1 MAVSRALDASVPV
14 ASGTGERSQSL
25 VYLVALTAALAG
37 LLFGLDLG
45 VIAGAL
51 PFIAKEFGAT
61 AGLKELVVS
70 SLLAGAVPGTFV
82 GGVISRRFGR
92 RTAILAGAALFS
104 LASILVAVSPSI
116 GFLIGC
122 RVVLGFAIGIA
133 TFAAPL
139 YLSEMA
145 PQQIRGRLVSTYVLM
160 MTIGVLAAFLS
171 DTALSPEGRWRTMLG
186 VLAIPSALMF
196 LGALLLPESPR
207 WFMMTGQ
214 PERARAVLRRL
225 RHADEV
231 EPEIEGIEA
240 ALRTKQR
247 GLELW
252 RTTASFRRIVLLG
265 MGLQLMQQFSGVNV
279 VYYYAPRIF
288 KDVGFSSTD
297 AMWGMVVI
305 GLINVFATFV
315 SIGFVDKVGRKP
327 LLIAGFVLM
336 GVSIGIV
343 GAMFQVGVEGSAPVQ
358 VAAIVGLAVFIA
370 GFAMSVAPV
379 IWVLCSEIYPLA
391 GRDLGMAL
399 STACNFLGNGIVAA
413 TFLTILNWIGDTPT
427 FWMYGS
433 LNLLFA
439 WVVLRI
445 VPETKNVSLETI
457 ERNLF
462 AGKRLVEIG
471 R

>member
-1 MAVSRALDASVPV
+1 MAVSRTLDLPLAPTR
-14 ASGTGERSQSL
+14 AERSQSL

-61 AGLKELVVS
+61 AGTKELVVS

-82 GGVISRRFGR
+82 GGVVSRRWGR
-92 RTAILAGAALFS
+92 RTAILIGALVFC
-104 LASILVAVSPSI
+104 LASILVALSASI
-116 GFLIGC
+116 EFLIGC
-122 RVVLGFAIGIA
+122 RVVLGVSIGIA

-145 PQQIRGRLVSTYVLM
+145 PQRIRGRIVSTYVLM
-160 MTIGVLAAFLS
+160 MTIGVLTAFLS

-186 VLAIPSALMF
+186 VLAIPAALMF

-207 WFMMTGQ
+207 WFVMSGQ
-214 PERARAVLRRL
+214 LPRAREVLRRL
-225 RHADEV
+225 RLPDEV
-231 EPEIEGIEA
+231 EPELEGIEA
-240 ALRTKQR
+240 ALRTNQR
-247 GLELW
+247 GFELW
-252 RTTASFRRIVLLG
+252 RTSASFRKIVLLG
-265 MGLQLMQQFSGVNV
+265 MALQLMQQFSGVNV

-297 AMWGMVVI
+297 ALWGMVVI

-327 LLIAGFVLM
+327 LLIGGFVLM
-336 GVSIGIV
+336 GASMGVV
-343 GAMFQVGVEGSAPVQ
+343 GAMFSAGVDASVPAQ
-358 VAAIVGLAVFIA
+358 ITAIVGLLVFIA

-379 IWVLCSEIYPLA
+379 IWVLCSEIYPLG
-391 GRDLGMAL
+391 GRDIGMAV

-413 TFLTILNWIGDTPT
+413 TFLTILNWVGDTPT
-427 FWMYGS
+427 FWMYGG

-439 WVVLRI
+439 WVVLRL
-445 VPETKNVSLETI
+445 VPETKGVSLERI
-457 ERNLF
+457 EGNLL

-471 R
+471 G